1 MATIIDIDGNYQVVV
16 SNHSNWMLQRRLD
29 DKGKVFTTVDSKT
42 KEVKPSPATVGYYP
56 SLGNAL
62 SSYAK
67 EEVIAKNKDKIISV
81 QDYIDQLKVNIKYVN
96 GLLEK

>member
-1 MATIIDIDGNYQVVV
+1 MATTIDIDGNYQVVV
-16 SNHSNWMLQRRLD
+16 ANHSNWMLQRRLD
-29 DKGKVFTTVDSKT
+29 DKGRVVTTTDSKT
-42 KEVKPSPATVGYYP
+42 KEVKPSPVIVGYYP

-62 SSYAK
+62 SNYAK
-67 EEVIAKNKDKIISV
+67 EEVITKNKDKVISV

>member
-1 MATIIDIDGNYQVVV
+1 MILTGITKVVV
-16 SNHSNWMLQRRLD
+16 ANHSNWMLQRRLD
-29 DKGKVFTTVDSKT
+29 NKGKMLTTVDSKT

-62 SSYAK
+62 SNYAK
-67 EEVIAKNKDKIISV
+67 EEVIAKNKDKVISV

-96 GLLEK
+96 GLLDK